1 MTMTVK
7 LDPALE
13 LRLRNHSAALGQ
25 PASEIIRQA
34 LQEFLAG
41 TAEADSS
48 AFSMGSDLFGRH
60 HGSADLASK
69 RKQATADIWADKHAA
84 RGR

>member
-41 TAEADSS
+41 TPEADSS

-60 HGSADLASK
+60 HGPADLASQ
-69 RKQATADIWADKHAA
+69 RKQATADLWADKHAA

>member
-25 PASEIIRQA
+25 PASETIRQA
-34 LQEFLAG
+34 LQAFLAS
-41 TAEADSS
+41 APEADSS
-48 AFSMGSDLFGRH
+48 AFGLGSDLFGRH
-60 HGSADLASK
+60 QGPVDLASK
-69 RKQATADIWADKHAA
+69 RKQAMADIWADKHAA
-84 RGR
+84 RGT